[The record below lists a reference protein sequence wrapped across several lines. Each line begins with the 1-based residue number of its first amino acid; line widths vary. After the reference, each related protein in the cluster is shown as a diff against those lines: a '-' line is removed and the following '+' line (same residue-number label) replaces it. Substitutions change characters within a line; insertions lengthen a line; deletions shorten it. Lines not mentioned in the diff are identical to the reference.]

1 MLDRIRRA
9 GQVSWSAVGIF
20 FLVAILGLLVWYFR
34 VVLPPLLLAGALVF
48 ILNPVVTFLQ
58 HRGIPRAL
66 GTLISYVG
74 CLGIAVG
81 IGFLVAPIVTDQW
94 SEMSDE
100 IPQIREDVIDRWNQ
114 LAEDY
119 PIPTIDEVGA
129 QLGNSGG
136 SLQDQAEVAL
146 SIGEVLL
153 RFLLIVVLT
162 PIIAF
167 YLLVDLPHLRRV
179 AESLIP
185 DRAKAEVLVVAGRLN
200 RAIGGFFRGQL
211 VVALIVGTLVSIGLA
226 IIDLPFWLII
236 GMIAGLFNMIPLIG
250 PYIGGIPGV
259 IIALTTGNLTTALLV
274 VGIMVAA
281 QQIDNHFITP
291 YVMQRAVKLHPVLVI
306 LALLAGGTLFGFF
319 GLLLAVPAM
328 AAIKIIV
335 SHLWRTH
342 VLGEPIEEIVAA
354 QAAADARGEG
364 FIADVGGEEA
374 KGIPP
379 PREPAVEREV
389 EPGLEPDLETETETE
404 IEIASETETV
414 IEPEP
419 DIEPAPPIEPVPEPV
434 IEPVPEPEPVIE
446 PEPEPVIEP
455 EPEPEPVIERVAA
468 DPGPVAGQGAPG
480 TRVLRD
486 GR

>member
-1 MLDRIRRA
+1 MLERIRRA
-9 GQVSWSAVGIF
+9 GQLSWAAVGIA
-20 FLVAILGLLVWYFR
+20 FLVAILGLIVWYFR
-34 VVLPPLLLAGALVF
+34 VVLPPLLLAGAIVF

-58 HRGIPRAL
+58 HRGLPRAL
-66 GTLISYVG
+66 GTAISYVG
-74 CLGIAVG
+74 FLAIVVG

-94 SEMSDE
+94 SDMKER
-100 IPQIREDVIDRWNQ
+100 IPEIREDVIDRWNE
-114 LAEDY
+114 LAEDF
-119 PIPTIDEVGA
+119 PIPTIDEVGEE
-129 QLGNSGG
+129 LGNSGG

-146 SIGEVLL
+146 TIGELLL
-153 RFLLIVVLT
+153 RFILIAVLT

-185 DRAKAEVLVVAGRLN
+185 ARAKPEVLVVASRLN

-259 IIALTTGNLTTALLV
+259 IVALTTGDLTTAILV
-274 VGIMVAA
+274 VAIMVAA

-319 GLLLAVPAM
+319 GLLLAVPTM
-328 AAIKIIV
+328 AAVKILV

-342 VLGEPIEEIVAA
+342 VLGEPIEEIVAE

-374 KGIPP
+374 KGLAPKP
-379 PREPAVEREV
+379 EPAEE
-389 EPGLEPDLETETETE
+389 EAMEIEEGMGPLDLEADPESAAER
-404 IEIASETETV
+404 
-414 IEPEP
+414 PEP
-419 DIEPAPPIEPVPEPV
+419 EPAPPPVVVAEREPP
-434 IEPVPEPEPVIE
+434 
-446 PEPEPVIEP
+446 
-455 EPEPEPVIERVAA
+455 
-468 DPGPVAGQGAPG
+468 AGTGAPG
-480 TRVLRD
+480 TRVIRD

>member
-9 GQVSWSAVGIF
+9 GQVSWAAVGIA
-20 FLVAILGLLVWYFR
+20 FLVAIVGLIVWYLR
-34 VVLPPLLLAGALVF
+34 VVLPPLLLAGAIVF
-48 ILNPVVTFLQ
+48 ILNPVVSFLQ
-58 HRGIPRAL
+58 RRGVPRAL
-66 GTLISYVG
+66 GTLISYVC

-81 IGFLVAPIVTDQW
+81 IGFLVAPIITDQW
-94 SEMSDE
+94 SDMSDR
-100 IPQIREDVIDRWNQ
+100 IPEIREDVIDRWNE

-119 PIPTIDEVGA
+119 PIPTIDEVGE

-153 RFLLIVVLT
+153 RFTLIVVLT

-179 AESLIP
+179 SESLIP
-185 DRAKAEVLVVAGRLN
+185 ARAKPEVLVVAGRLN

-259 IIALTTGNLTTALLV
+259 IVALTTGNLTTALLV
-274 VGIMVAA
+274 VAIMVGA

-328 AAIKIIV
+328 AALKIIV

-342 VLGEPIEEIVAA
+342 VLGEPIEEIVAL

-374 KGIPP
+374 RGIPP
-379 PREPAVEREV
+379 RSEPAVEREIEPGL
-389 EPGLEPDLETETETE
+389 EPGLEPD
-404 IEIASETETV
+404 
-414 IEPEP
+414 
-419 DIEPAPPIEPVPEPV
+419 EPAPDVDT
-434 IEPVPEPEPVIE
+434 EPEAE
-446 PEPEPVIEP
+446 PEAEAEAERAVEPG
-455 EPEPEPVIERVAA
+455 A
-468 DPGPVAGQGAPG
+468 DPGPASGLGAPG